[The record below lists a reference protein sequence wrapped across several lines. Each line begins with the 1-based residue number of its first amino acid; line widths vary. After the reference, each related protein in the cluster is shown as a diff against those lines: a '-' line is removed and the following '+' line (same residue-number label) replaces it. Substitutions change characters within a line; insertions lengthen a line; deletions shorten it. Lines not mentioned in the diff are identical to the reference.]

1 MYTRLGTVMIEIH
14 LRSGIIG
21 NVQIIDG
28 YNFCL
33 SRLEEQ
39 RLVSL
44 LQGSVESD
52 DSSESGGDGEEGDKA
67 QVKGVGLEVLQPD
80 MSSDNLFIK
89 PGKANSGL
97 DAEKLLICRTSGLHH
112 LIFVPHGK
120 QVVCYW

>member
-1 MYTRLGTVMIEIH
+1 M
-14 LRSGIIG
+14 
-21 NVQIIDG
+21 QIIKDG

-52 DSSESGGDGEEGDKA
+52 DSCESGGDGEEGDKA
-67 QVKGVGLEVLQPD
+67 QVDNFSELDSKLEGVGLEVLQPD
-80 MSSDNLFIK
+80 MSSENVVIK

-97 DAEKLLICRTSGLHH
+97 DAEKAVNL
-112 LIFVPHGK
+112 
-120 QVVCYW
+120 

>member
-1 MYTRLGTVMIEIH
+1 M
-14 LRSGIIG
+14 
-21 NVQIIDG
+21 QIIRDG

-44 LQGSVESD
+44 LQGSLESD
-52 DSSESGGDGEEGDKA
+52 DSSESGGGEEKGEQA
-67 QVKGVGLEVLQPD
+67 QVDAFSELDSELERVGLEVLQPD
-80 MSSDNLFIK
+80 MSPDNLVIK

-97 DAEKLLICRTSGLHH
+97 DAEKLLICGASGLHH
-112 LIFVPHGK
+112 LIFLPHVK